1 MVGFVILQCMSR
13 TKNQSDIDA
22 IKQSVKA
29 TESAVLAVI
38 EYLKQTENPNSEDA
52 KDVLDRVLGELN
64 YESPED
70 RIVAGGI
77 KTFEPHYMGTG
88 LIERN
93 QPIVIDIYPR
103 SKETGFYADMTR
115 TVCLGE
121 PSKEL
126 QAMYNAVLQAH
137 TVSVATLRSGAR
149 CCDVHRAA
157 VNVFESLG
165 YTTTGAGT
173 LFTHAEGFVH
183 SVGHGL
189 GKNVHEEPRVGMIS
203 EDVLQTGD
211 VITIEPGLYY
221 KHIGGVRLEDL
232 FVITNDGYEQLT
244 SLPLEL
250 GI

>member
-1 MVGFVILQCMSR
+1 MSR

-22 IKQSVKA
+22 IKQSVRA
-29 TESAVLAVI
+29 TEAAMLAVI
-38 EYLKQTENPNSEDA
+38 EYLKQVKGPNSEDA
-52 KDVLDRVLGELN
+52 KVVLDRVLMEHGCD
-64 YESPED
+64 SPEG
-70 RIVAGGI
+70 RIVAAGLG
-77 KTFEPHYMGTG
+77 THEPHYMGDG
-88 LIERN
+88 DIGRGV
-93 QPIVIDIYPR
+93 PIVIDIYPR

-137 TVSVATLRSGAR
+137 TASVAILRPGVR
-149 CCDVHRAA
+149 CCDVHRAS

-165 YTTTGAGT
+165 HTTTGAGT

-232 FVITNDGYEQLT
+232 FVITKDGYEQLT